1 MSVVTLD
8 ALAPYLTVLFPTRD
22 GYIEGRALPSGA
34 QVFIPA
40 ADPVDAVD
48 ALATFLCQHAAENC
62 YVGIATRSRRSGTK
76 EDCAELWSLY
86 ADLDFKRTPEPEVL
100 ERLARFP
107 IPPRLVVRSGD
118 GLHPY
123 WPLRDPF
130 LLPADQ
136 SEAEAA
142 LRRLA
147 RHFNGDPAVAETAR
161 ILRVP
166 GSLNH
171 KYTPPRPVQLT
182 TIDPDTRINLS
193 ELLEWLPPDPQPSGE
208 RPRTERPPSDRIPE
222 GERNQHLYRM
232 GRALHARG
240 ASLAAIRAALRA
252 ENEARCAPPLPVDEV
267 DTIAAHVVEQRD
279 REDFTG
285 ATSSTKT
292 TDTPRTVAETWPVFY
307 DRLAAHTQP
316 VDLVPGLVPGLGLTV
331 VHGQPRALKTWTLLE
346 LACALSTGTP
356 AFGLARFA
364 IPHPQVVWFVTD
376 EDPELVIRD
385 RICALLAGRDR
396 PWPTTLHV
404 SVQRGLRLDDRA
416 WQQAITTYAKTHGVQ
431 LTIVDP
437 IRSAS
442 AAVDQGPIEL
452 APLRDYL
459 RGFMRVT
466 GSAVAIGHHDVK
478 PLAGKTDD
486 RARPQRASGGG
497 MFSIADAPIHL
508 ERLDGDTSQS
518 VLTPTHYKFSTAPA
532 PALLTLTADDASRP
546 TRAVLTGEDG
556 CAGSS
561 PAAVAL
567 QRQVLAYLQVHPN
580 TSGSQLAASLHRK
593 KADVLAVLDVL
604 VAAGTIDFYE
614 RGRAKLWFVRGPT
627 GS

>member
-1 MSVVTLD
+1 
-8 ALAPYLTVLFPTRD
+8 
-22 GYIEGRALPSGA
+22 
-34 QVFIPA
+34 
-40 ADPVDAVD
+40 
-48 ALATFLCQHAAENC
+48 
-62 YVGIATRSRRSGTK
+62 
-76 EDCAELWSLY
+76 
-86 ADLDFKRTPEPEVL
+86 
-100 ERLARFP
+100 
-107 IPPRLVVRSGD
+107 
-118 GLHPY
+118 
-123 WPLRDPF
+123 
-130 LLPADQ
+130 
-136 SEAEAA
+136 
-142 LRRLA
+142 
-147 RHFNGDPAVAETAR
+147 
-161 ILRVP
+161 
-166 GSLNH
+166 
-171 KYTPPRPVQLT
+171 
-182 TIDPDTRINLS
+182 
-193 ELLEWLPPDPQPSGE
+193 
-208 RPRTERPPSDRIPE
+208 
-222 GERNQHLYRM
+222 
-232 GRALHARG
+232 
-240 ASLAAIRAALRA
+240 
-252 ENEARCAPPLPVDEV
+252 
-267 DTIAAHVVEQRD
+267 
-279 REDFTG
+279 
-285 ATSSTKT
+285 
-292 TDTPRTVAETWPVFY
+292 
-307 DRLAAHTQP
+307 
-316 VDLVPGLVPGLGLTV
+316 
-331 VHGQPRALKTWTLLE
+331 
-346 LACALSTGTP
+346 
-356 AFGLARFA
+356 
-364 IPHPQVVWFVTD
+364 VVWFVTD